1 MPTEQIL
8 TVTSA
13 DFQRNL
19 GLYQHEALN
28 KPVAITQNGRPRTV
42 LRVLPV
48 THKAP
53 QRMED
58 AIEIPPATTQ
68 HLGLDS
74 ERSGCVITEGE

>member
-1 MPTEQIL
+1 MHTEQII

-19 GLYQHEALN
+19 GLYQDEALS

-42 LRVLPV
+42 VMVLPV
-48 THKAP
+48 TDKAP

-58 AIEIPPATTQ
+58 AIEIPPATRAAPGTRFRA
-68 HLGLDS
+68 LGAPDH
-74 ERSGCVITEGE
+74 RGE